1 MGPVASKGQYDNIL
15 AAIEQAK
22 SEGAE
27 LVFGGGPTK
36 DKSEG
41 Y

>member
-1 MGPVASKGQYDNIL
+1 MGPVSSKGQYDAIL
-15 AAIEQAK
+15 SAIEKAK
-22 SEGAE
+22 AEGAE

-36 DKSEG
+36 V